1 MAERLGLLVGGEW
14 RSSGQLGDLPDVN
27 PADTSDTVAVFP
39 AMSAEEMGEAV
50 EAASEALPSW
60 RALSPVAR
68 GAILLRAAEYIRERL
83 EEIARDLVREMGK
96 TLAEARGEVARAAD
110 FFQYYGGLGR
120 LPIGDHLPDGR
131 QGVFTYTVREPI
143 GVVVAI
149 TPWNDPALTP
159 ARKLAPA
166 LISGNTVVLKPASL
180 TPLSAWHLVRA
191 LYDAGIPRGVVN
203 LVVGPAS
210 EAEKA
215 LLEHPAVAGIT
226 FTGSTQVG
234 MEIARRAASRNIRV
248 QTEMGGKNALV
259 VAADADLDLA
269 AGLVVTGGFGQTGQR
284 CTATSRVIVEA
295 SVLEPFK
302 ERLLERTRKIRVGPG
317 LDPETTMGPV
327 VSEDQLRKVLEAVER
342 GRAEGARV
350 LWGGHRLTGDRYD
363 RGYFVAPTVLDHVDP
378 NAFVAQEEIFGPVV
392 TLLTASDLDEAIA
405 LVNGTRY
412 GLSAGICTRSL
423 STAHAFVRRVEV
435 GCVSVN
441 LPTVGWDVHIPF
453 GGFKESG
460 SPFKEHGLPGLQFY
474 TRIKSVAMQVEL

>member
-1 MAERLGLLVGGEW
+1 VERLGVLVGGEW
-14 RSSGQLGDLPDVN
+14 RTSGRLGVLPDTN
-27 PADTSDTVAVFP
+27 PADTEEVVAVFP
-39 AMSAEEMGEAV
+39 MMDAEEMGVAV
-50 EAASEALPSW
+50 EAASEALPNW
-60 RALSPVAR
+60 RALNPVAR
-68 GAILLRAAEYIRERL
+68 GAILLRTAELLRTRSQD
-83 EEIARDLVREMGK
+83 IARDLVREMGK
-96 TLAEARGEVARAAD
+96 TLGEARGEVARAAD

-120 LPIGDHLPDGR
+120 LRIGDHLPDGR

-149 TPWNDPALTP
+149 TPWNDPILTP

-191 LYDAGIPRGVVN
+191 LHDAGIPRGVVN

-210 EAEKA
+210 EAGKA
-215 LLEHPAVAGIT
+215 LLAHPAVAGIT

-234 MEIARRAASRNIRV
+234 LEIARQAAARNIRV

-259 VAADADLDLA
+259 VMADADLDLA
-269 AGLVVTGGFGQTGQR
+269 VELTIVGAFGQAGQR
-284 CTATSRVIVEA
+284 CTATSRVIVEV
-295 SVLEPFK
+295 SVLEQFRA
-302 ERLLERTRKIRVGPG
+302 RLLERARRIRVGPG
-317 LDPETTMGPV
+317 LDPETEMGPV
-327 VSEDQLRKVLEAVER
+327 VSEDQLSKVLAAVEK
-342 GRAEGARV
+342 GREEGAEV
-350 LWGGHRLTGDRYD
+350 LWGGQRLTGGRYD
-363 RGYFVAPTVLDHVDP
+363 RGYFVGPTILDRIGP
-378 NAFVAQEEIFGPVV
+378 QASVAQEEIFGPVL
-392 TLLTASDLDEAIA
+392 TLLPAGALDEAIE

-423 STAHAFVRRVEV
+423 CAAHAFAARVEV

-460 SPFKEHGLPGLQFY
+460 SAFKEHGLPGLQFY
-474 TRIKSVAMQVEL
+474 TRVKSVAMNVQGS